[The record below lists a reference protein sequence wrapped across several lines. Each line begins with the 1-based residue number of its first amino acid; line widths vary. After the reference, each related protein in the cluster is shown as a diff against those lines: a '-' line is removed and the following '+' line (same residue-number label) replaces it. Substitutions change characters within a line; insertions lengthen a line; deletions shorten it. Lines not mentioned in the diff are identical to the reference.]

1 MCLPSFNRKH
11 VCMCAS
17 WILSIQDK
25 VFVRNDTRDVQ
36 KLNINSPTKV
46 LMVNFNAI
54 NVRLEDTFY
63 EEIKVK
69 ITDKDSYG

>member
-1 MCLPSFNRKH
+1 
-11 VCMCAS
+11 MCAS
-17 WILSIQDK
+17 RILSIQDK

-36 KLNINSPTKV
+36 KLNIKSPTKV

-54 NVRLEDTFY
+54 DVRLEYTFY
-63 EEIKVK
+63 GEIKMK